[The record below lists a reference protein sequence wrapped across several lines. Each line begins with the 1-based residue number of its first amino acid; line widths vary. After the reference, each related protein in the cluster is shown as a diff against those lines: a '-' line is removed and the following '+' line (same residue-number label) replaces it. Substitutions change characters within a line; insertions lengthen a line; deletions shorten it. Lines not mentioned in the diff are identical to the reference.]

1 MAGMRFVLKD
11 DVFMGKIVFSNQ
23 LLNVHREDKHIYNL
37 EWRLTFS
44 LLISV
49 MAFHLLTQK

>member
-1 MAGMRFVLKD
+1 MAGMKFLLKD
-11 DVFMGKIVFSNQ
+11 DVFMAKIVFGNQ
-23 LLNVHREDKHIYNL
+23 LLNLYREDKYIYYL

-49 MAFHLLTQK
+49 IASHLLTQK